1 VAPDLHIGRGEESGM
16 RSLFVRWSVAV
27 VVGSLWGA
35 IVPAARPR
43 AERTYQSQRAGAQ
56 RVRLDSMKR

>member
-1 VAPDLHIGRGEESGM
+1 M

-35 IVPAARPR
+35 VVPAARPR
-43 AERTYQSQRAGAQ
+43 AERTYQSQRVDVQ
-56 RVRLDSMKR
+56 RVMPGSMRR